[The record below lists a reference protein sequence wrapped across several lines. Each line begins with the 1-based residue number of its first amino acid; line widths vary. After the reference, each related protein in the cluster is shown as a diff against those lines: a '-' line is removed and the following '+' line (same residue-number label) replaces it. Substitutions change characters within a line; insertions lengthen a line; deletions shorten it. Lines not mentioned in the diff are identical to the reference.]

1 MRSTRSMLFV
11 LACGLLA
18 VVTGC
23 ALTGPSSRTANVGYA
38 LLGEGPEKVVVLHDW
53 LGDRTNYEP
62 VHPYLD
68 TDAFQFAF
76 VDLRGYGD
84 SMDIPGR
91 FTSDEAARDVLSVAD
106 ALGWRSF
113 HIVGHSMT
121 GMVVQKV
128 AVLATSRV
136 KSIVATTPV
145 HAGGMQP
152 DDETHAFFAQVAR
165 SSEPMAQAIDLLT
178 GGQLSPQWQQ
188 FKVQRAMARSTE
200 SARLGYL
207 EMFAYEDF
215 SRQVDGIGIPLL
227 VVLGRNDLD
236 AFRPPVIEQTF
247 GQWYENIEI
256 TQITDAGHYPMQETP
271 ALYATR
277 VQAFLARQAAR

>member
-1 MRSTRSMLFV
+1 MPFTRSIPLL
-11 LACGLLA
+11 LACALLA
-18 VVTGC
+18 AVAGC
-23 ALTGPSSRTANVGYA
+23 ALTGTSARSANVEYA
-38 LLGEGPEKVVVLHDW
+38 VLGEGPEKVLVLHDW

-76 VDLRGYGD
+76 VDLRGYGE

-91 FTSDEAARDVLSVAD
+91 FTSDEAARDAISVAD

-128 AVLATSRV
+128 AVLAGRRV
-136 KSIVATTPV
+136 ESIVATTPV

-152 DDETHAFFAQVAR
+152 DDDTHAFFAQVAR
-165 SSEPMAQAIDLLT
+165 SPEPMAKGIDLLT
-178 GGQLSPQWQQ
+178 GGRLSPEWQR
-188 FKVQRAMARSTE
+188 FKVQRALSRSTE

-207 EMFAYEDF
+207 DMFAYEDF
-215 SRQVDGIGIPLL
+215 SELVDGIGIPLL

-236 AFRPPVIEQTF
+236 AFRPPVIRQTF
-247 GQWYENIEI
+247 GQWYENFEI

-271 ALYATR
+271 VLYATR
-277 VQAFLARQAAR
+277 VQEFLKRQADR